1 VNPIQRAIQRARS
14 SKTAEFFNSL
24 FDFGAGGM
32 AGGFY
37 PVAAGG
43 QAKPPINAARAD
55 TGKIISPNSALSINA
70 AWACVWLIAD
80 TISTLPF
87 LLKQRTAPGL
97 TFGTNALNNPLYTVL
112 NQTPNQDMTASDFWQ
127 FMVASDLLWGN
138 GYAFKTRN
146 VNGDVINLDPIRPEY
161 MVPYRQLIPGT
172 EPKKYVI
179 RYRYYSPIESLDFAA
194 DDIFHLKG
202 KTMDGLVGL
211 SPIQYARNSLGIAVA
226 AEEATS
232 DVFRN
237 GMRAGG
243 FVKSDKWLKKDNR
256 DQFHESLEEFQTGKK
271 RAGGFFVLEGGMD
284 FEPLTMNPQDVQL
297 LASRQFAVEDVCRW
311 FGVLPV
317 LIGHAASGV
326 TAWGSGIEQLLLGW
340 LSLGL
345 RPYVR
350 RIEQTCDR
358 SLIQIADRP
367 KYYTTIDTDDLM
379 AADSAA
385 RGALY
390 STFGQN
396 GIMTRNEMR
405 AREDLPPLPGGD
417 DLTVQ
422 SNLVPIEKLGEMGG
436 QPTAAPIEGGSGKKP
451 PPALPAPPPPKK
463 YLEYS
468 P

>member
-1 VNPIQRAIQRARS
+1 MNPLKAVVPRLR
-14 SKTAEFFNSL
+14 KTAEFFNSL
-24 FDFGAGGM
+24 FDYGAGSL

-70 AWACVWLIAD
+70 AWACVWLISD

-87 LLKQRTAPGL
+87 SLNKRAAPGKS
-97 TFGTNALNNPLYTVL
+97 FGSLAINDPLYSIL
-112 NQTPNQDMTASDFWQ
+112 QYTPNAEMTPSDFWQ
-127 FMVASDLLWGN
+127 FMIASDLLWGN
-138 GYAFKTRN
+138 GYAFITRN
-146 VNGDVINLDPIRPEY
+146 VNGDVINLEPLRPEY
-161 MVPYRQLIPGT
+161 MVPYRQLIIGT
-172 EPKKYVI
+172 DPKQYEI

-194 DDIFHLKG
+194 KDIFHLKG

-211 SPIQYARNSLGIAVA
+211 SPIQYARNSLGIAIA

-237 GMRAGG
+237 GLRAGG
-243 FVKSDKWLKKDNR
+243 FVQSDKWLKKEQRNEFKQSLKDYATGGR
-256 DQFHESLEEFQTGKK
+256 DS
-271 RAGGFFVLEGGMD
+271 GGFFVLEGGMG

-340 LSLGL
+340 LSLNL

-350 RIEQTCDR
+350 RIEQTCNR
-358 SLIQIADRP
+358 SLIQVPRRSLF
-367 KYYTTIDTDDLM
+367 YVRIDTNDLM

-385 RGALY
+385 RSALY

-405 AREDLPPLPGGD
+405 AQEDLPPLPGGD
-417 DLTVQ
+417 TLTVQ
-422 SNLVPIEKLGEMGG
+422 SNLIDLENLGEQGG
-436 QPTAAPIEGGSGKKP
+436 QPTMPEFGVPAPKPAATP
-451 PPALPAPPPPKK
+451 PPAPPPKK
-463 YLEYS
+463 FLELVS
-468 P
+468 